1 MQKAQY
7 GILRFAKY
15 KGPEISNIEAHNER
29 KKEKYA
35 SNPDIDNS
43 RRNLNYHF
51 IEPVGKYR
59 AESNRLI
66 EEYGCRTRKDSVR
79 VVEVLITATPEFF
92 KGKKKSEIRA
102 YFQTA
107 LEFIEKYQ
115 DSETILSAVV
125 HMDEKTPH
133 MHLSFVPITQDGRL
147 CAKEILGN
155 KKKLTWWQD
164 EFWKHMVKKYPDLE
178 RGESASQ
185 TGRDHIPPRVFKEM
199 TRLTKQKEKLE
210 GILAGINPFN
220 AKSRA
225 EEIGKLLDGYI
236 PAVEKMQTLLTK
248 YNVAF
253 TQTAAENKRL
263 KKKNSQLA
271 ESLDAAQEKSVLKKL
286 QDSQLR
292 RDYEAAISTLER
304 IPPEVLDWYTQG
316 DHARK
321 ERPIE
326 EVL

>member
-1 MQKAQY
+1 MSREFLIQHT
-7 GILRFAKY
+7 IFDIFLNSFVAKY
-15 KGPEISNIEAHNER
+15 KGPEINNIEAHNER

-43 RRNLNYHF
+43 RKNLNYHL

-79 VVEVLITATPEFF
+79 VVEALITATPEFF

-115 DSETILSAVV
+115 DSKTILSAVV

-164 EFWKHMVKKYPDLE
+164 EFWKHMVEKYPDLE
-178 RGESASQ
+178 RGEAASM
-185 TGRDHIPPRVFKEM
+185 TGREHIPPRLFKEAAHL
-199 TRLTKQKEKLE
+199 TRQAKQITDLLE
-210 GILAGINPFN
+210 NTNFFN
-220 AKSRA
+220 A
-225 EEIGKLLDGYI
+225 GKNTDK
-236 PAVEKMQTLLTK
+236 AVELLQKFFPAMENFQTQDLSRQVKEATSSSIQKKMDD
-248 YNVAF
+248 A
-253 TQTAAENKRL
+253 RL
-263 KKKNSQLA
+263 RA
-271 ESLDAAQEKSVLKKL
+271 
-286 QDSQLR
+286 
-292 RDYEAAISTLER
+292 DYENLQNLMNC
-304 IPPEVLDWYTQG
+304 IPPEILELAKRGQLTHSD
-316 DHARK
+316 R
-321 ERPIE
+321 ER
-326 EVL
+326 

>member
-1 MQKAQY
+1 MYIVIHCKLHIIYFFRLAVGYDMTVSCFFGKEEIQIQKAQY

-15 KGPEISNIEAHNER
+15 KEPEISNIEAHNER

-35 SNPDIDNS
+35 SNPDINNS
-43 RRNLNYHF
+43 RKNLNYHL

-79 VVEVLITATPEFF
+79 VVEALITATPEFF

-115 DSETILSAVV
+115 DSKTILSAVV
-125 HMDEKTPH
+125 HMDERTPH

-164 EFWKHMVKKYPDLE
+164 EFWKHMVEKYPDLE
-178 RGESASQ
+178 RGESASM
-185 TGRDHIPPRVFKEM
+185 TGREHIPPR
-199 TRLTKQKEKLE
+199 L
-210 GILAGINPFN
+210 
-220 AKSRA
+220 
-225 EEIGKLLDGYI
+225 
-236 PAVEKMQTLLTK
+236 
-248 YNVAF
+248 
-253 TQTAAENKRL
+253 L
-263 KKKNSQLA
+263 KKQHILPGRLSRLLICWKTQI
-271 ESLDAAQEKSVLKKL
+271 SLMPVKIQIK
-286 QDSQLR
+286 R
-292 RDYEAAISTLER
+292 
-304 IPPEVLDWYTQG
+304 
-316 DHARK
+316 
-321 ERPIE
+321 
-326 EVL
+326 